1 MVNETF
7 ESRELYAKAEAHIRR
22 NNFGKA
28 LTLLREALK
37 IAPDN
42 PRYASSMGLCIA
54 MQGDHAEGER
64 LCRSAIAAA
73 GQDRMDPILL
83 VNLGRICL
91 KRGDRQNARD
101 YLLKAYQLDPT
112 HPATALELSSMGVRR
127 KPVLPFL
134 GRNHPLNIRLGKLR
148 YQLRERRHKGLKR

>member
-1 MVNETF
+1 MVVKETF

-22 NNFGKA
+22 NNYGKA
-28 LTLLREALK
+28 ANLLTEALK

-42 PRYASSMGLCIA
+42 PRYVSAMGLCIA
-54 MQGDHAEGER
+54 MQGDTVEGEKK
-64 LCRSAIAAA
+64 CRDAIAAA
-73 GQDRMDPILL
+73 GQEIDPIML

-127 KPVLPFL
+127 KPVLKFL
-134 GRNHPLNIRLGKLR
+134 NRNHPLNIKLGKIR
-148 YQLRERRHKGLKR
+148 HQIRERRHQGLKK

>member
-1 MVNETF
+1 MVKETF

-28 LTLLREALK
+28 ASLLKEALK

-42 PRYASSMGLCIA
+42 PRYVSAMGLCIA

-64 LCRSAIAAA
+64 LCREAIAAA
-73 GQDRMDPILL
+73 DQVTDPILL

-91 KRGDRQNARD
+91 KRGDRQDARE

-127 KPVLPFL
+127 KPVITFL
-134 GRNHPLNIRLGKLR
+134 DRNHPLNIKLGKIR
-148 YQLRERRHKGLKR
+148 HQMRERRHKGLKK